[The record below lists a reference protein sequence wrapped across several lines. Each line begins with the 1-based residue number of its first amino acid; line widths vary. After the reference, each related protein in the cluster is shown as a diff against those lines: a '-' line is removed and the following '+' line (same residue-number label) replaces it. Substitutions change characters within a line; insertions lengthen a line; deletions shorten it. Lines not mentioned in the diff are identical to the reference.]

1 MLNHAYDS
9 DGGVVEGL
17 DCRWHGLSRN
27 HVVLKEGEYAYHQLF
42 DGASLLVEC
51 AVWSERTHSTASLKA
66 WKTEELLLTE
76 HTTSS
81 HLLSTCRRWLGSQEM
96 WQELL
101 MGNQFQPREAESW
114 VSRWTQ
120 TLKEVCHAKQNQK
133 LCLRIETVR
142 MVDCRENVHEH
153 SVVRPLVEL
162 CLLGAVIFVKD
173 ITNIVENFS
182 HELMLVEVEHLK

>member
-1 MLNHAYDS
+1 
-9 DGGVVEGL
+9 
-17 DCRWHGLSRN
+17 
-27 HVVLKEGEYAYHQLF
+27 
-42 DGASLLVEC
+42 
-51 AVWSERTHSTASLKA
+51 
-66 WKTEELLLTE
+66 
-76 HTTSS
+76 
-81 HLLSTCRRWLGSQEM
+81 
-96 WQELL
+96 